1 MLIGGHGIEASQVK
15 CEASGESKKRVAADL
30 KKVERALQ
38 AIADLDV
45 YMHEEYAQ
53 RFVGALALTGFR
65 LQRQLDRLNQE

>member
-1 MLIGGHGIEASQVK
+1 MLIGGHGIEASQAK
-15 CEASGESKKRVAADL
+15 CEASSESKKRVAADL

-53 RFVGALALTGFR
+53 RFVGALTLAGFQ
-65 LQRQLDRLNQE
+65 LQRQIDRLNQE